1 MQSSVRCWGRAIPL
15 RDACGTAMP
24 MMRPGVIYVLS
35 IFFVRVLCAA
45 ESITASQTVSV
56 QGPLTHIEQLG
67 EAIPRAASRV
77 RVSII
82 APDSLPSGM
91 GVGFYVS
98 DRHGEWF
105 GLPAAQNLRAGENT
119 FTWTVDAQQPWVGEP
134 HRAAWNTAQWSRIEK
149 HGVYFW
155 SASAEKIALTVRA
168 VEWADQ
174 VTENAAPSL
183 LATPQGQLRD
193 IQFDGQQADG
203 RCVLKT
209 GVRWSLRCLPD
220 PFPAN
225 PFAREQFHLQAILT
239 NEQGKELRI
248 SGFALEPYE
257 LIDRGDKQIGQVS
270 GAMHFALR
278 WRPQI
283 PGTWRGRL
291 EATWG
296 KDKTISYPLPPLIV
310 EGEPWDNY
318 VRVDERDKRFF
329 SKSGEHYWPIG
340 FNLHSTFDRRS
351 LDRLGTVLTPERGTE
366 AYAARF
372 RRMAAVGCNA
382 TEIWM
387 ASWNIGF
394 EWHADWPG
402 FGGIGYYNQFHA
414 AKMERILDDAHAH
427 GICVNLV
434 LNNHGQAS
442 PQHDREWR
450 TNPWSKE
457 HGGPLAEPYQL
468 FTNATALAGQ
478 KQLREYIIARFA
490 DHPAIMG
497 WKLYSEINLTA
508 MGDRAREEDQPE
520 LGPMPTGAEI
530 MVTRTNW
537 HRQAA
542 QQFAEMD
549 IYRHPVTTH
558 WSSDYRK
565 PYPEI
570 CALPEIDYLCIDAY
584 YNGDRSAEQNNTL
597 MDLIYF
603 GTMDTTRG
611 LGRYKKPVWVTE
623 FGGSSQGGSS
633 PALVAELATAGWSAM
648 TSGNA
653 GMPMMWWF
661 EWIDQAD
668 RWQPFSALSAFV
680 RGEDFRGEN
689 ARGVVLANSSKRG
702 VLWSRAW
709 VRPGKMLGYVADH
722 EWAATGENEPELT
735 DTSVR
740 IGASVSAG
748 PCRVAW
754 WDADRGI
761 VIKTD
766 SFVHAG
772 GVLDIRPPAFKRH
785 IAFKLTRSN

>member
-1 MQSSVRCWGRAIPL
+1 MQLSVRCRGRAIPL
-15 RDACGTAMP
+15 RGACGTAMP
-24 MMRPGVIYVLS
+24 MMRSVAVYVLI
-35 IFFVRVLCAA
+35 IFFVGVLCASESVA
-45 ESITASQTVSV
+45 DSITVTV

-67 EAIPRAASRV
+67 NMMPRSSSRV
-77 RVSII
+77 RVAIM
-82 APDSLPSGM
+82 APESLPSGV

-105 GLPAAQNLRAGENT
+105 GLPAAQQLRAGENII
-119 FTWTVDAQQPWVGEP
+119 TWAVDAQQPWKGEP
-134 HRAAWNTAQWSRIEK
+134 HRASWNTAQWSRIEK
-149 HGVYFW
+149 YGVYFW
-155 SASAEKIALTVRA
+155 SASGEPVTLTIS
-168 VEWADQ
+168 E
-174 VTENAAPSL
+174 
-183 LATPQGQLRD
+183 PQWFSDSSVITKSEQLRD
-193 IQFDGQQADG
+193 LQFAGQQADG

-209 GVRWSLRCLPD
+209 GERWSLRCLPD

-239 NEQGKELRI
+239 DAQGKELRI

-257 LIDRGDKQIGQVS
+257 LIDRGDVQTGQVS

-278 WRPQI
+278 WRPQT
-283 PGTWRGRL
+283 PGTWNGRL

-296 KDKTISYPLPPLIV
+296 SGKTITYLLPELIV
-310 EGEPWDNY
+310 EGEPWDDY

-329 SKSGEHYWPIG
+329 SKGGQHYWPIG

-351 LDRLGTVLTPERGTE
+351 LDRLGTVLTPDRGTE
-366 AYAARF
+366 AYVARF

-394 EWHADWPG
+394 EWLADWPG

-414 AKMERILDDAHAH
+414 AKMERILDDAYAN
-427 GICVNLV
+427 GIYVNLV

-468 FTNATALAGQ
+468 FTHATALAGQ
-478 KQLREYIIARFA
+478 KQLRQYIIARFA

-508 MGDRAREEDQPE
+508 MGDRVRDEGQSE

-530 MVTRTNW
+530 VATRTNW
-537 HRQAA
+537 HKQASRQ
-542 QQFAEMD
+542 FSDMD

-584 YNGDRSAEQNNTL
+584 YNSERSAEQNNTL
-597 MDLIYF
+597 MDLIYL

-633 PALVAELATAGWSAM
+633 PTLVAELATAGWAAM
-648 TSGNA
+648 VSGNG

-661 EWIDQAD
+661 EWIDQSD
-668 RWQPFSALSAFV
+668 RWQPFLALSAFV
-680 RGEDFRGEN
+680 RGEDFRGDN
-689 ARGVVLANSSKRG
+689 ARGVVLANTNTAG
-702 VLWSRAW
+702 ELVWSRAW

-722 EWAATGENEPELT
+722 QWAATGESAHELSGV
-735 DTSVR
+735 SVR
-740 IGASVSAG
+740 VGTTVTPG

-754 WDADRGI
+754 WDADRG
-761 VIKTD
+761 VVVKTD
-766 SFVHAG
+766 EFEHAG
-772 GVLDIRPPAFKRH
+772 GALDIRPPPFMRH
-785 IAFKLTRSN
+785 IAFKLTRSR